1 MQRKLKEESAT
12 FRELLD
18 DTRRRLADRYSK
30 DSTLSSSELA
40 YLLGFSE
47 ASSLRRAIKR
57 WNVSS
62 HGLGAARTD
71 PPSIR

>member
-1 MQRKLKEESAT
+1 MQRKLKEEGAS

-18 DTRRRLADRYSK
+18 DTRRQLADQYSK

-47 ASSLRRAIKR
+47 ASSLRRATKR
-57 WNVSS
+57 WNVNS
-62 HGLGAARTD
+62 HGPA
-71 PPSIR
+71 